1 MQALPISKLPTEEVD
16 LAKCP
21 KTERTVC
28 WWYEIAREVV
38 EDDKKNGPERLDDL
52 VCTLRHDAEIKN
64 FDSLAASRL
73 PFLGLLGLGPLGVL
87 LLYEEWP
94 KTPYLAIPQAER
106 TRRLKAYPK
115 PSMSAS
121 IKASLI
127 TGRQEPVTPET
138 YRPGK
143 PVARNTY
150 LSVCPPEP
158 RVTIQ
163 IPSWAT
169 PKQLR
174 ESFAAF
180 LEVYFPNRPR
190 SRKQGRQASKLA
202 LEDDIY
208 GLIAYRLCKRA
219 GMTRAEAVMDIRNA
233 KGQKIYTSSKAL
245 DKPLNR
251 AAKRLR
257 GCRESLSEELD
268 VLRKY
273 LEQMA
278 DCKEKIESQRTE
290 IERLKAEQ
298 AELKKPTIDTQ

>member
-1 MQALPISKLPTEEVD
+1 MQALPISTLPTEEVE

-28 WWYEIAREVV
+28 LWYEIAREVV
-38 EDDKKNGPERLDDL
+38 ENDKKCDRERLDDL
-52 VCTLRHDAEIKN
+52 VCTLRHDAGIKN
-64 FDSLAASRL
+64 FDSLAASKL
-73 PFLGLLGLGPLGVL
+73 PFLGLLGLDPLGVL

-94 KTPYLAIPQAER
+94 KTPYLAIPQTER
-106 TRRLKAYPK
+106 TRRLKVYPK
-115 PSMSAS
+115 PSLSAS

-127 TGRQEPVTPET
+127 AGNT
-138 YRPGK
+138 YR
-143 PVARNTY
+143 
-150 LSVCPPEP
+150 SVCWPEP

-169 PKQLR
+169 PKELR
-174 ESFAAF
+174 KSFAAF
-180 LEVYFPNRPR
+180 LEVYFPNQPR

-219 GMTRAEAVMDIRNA
+219 GMTRAEAVMGIRNA

-245 DKPLNR
+245 DKPLKR
-251 AAKRLR
+251 AAKRLCE
-257 GCRESLSEELD
+257 CREGFREELD

-273 LEQMA
+273 LEERA
-278 DCKEKIESQRTE
+278 AAEEKIESQPTE

-298 AELKKPTIDTQ
+298 AKLKKRTIDTQ